1 MKTHQDTFPIATMG
15 ELLGVSRAGFYAMDR
30 CGTGPRAEENAEL
43 AQAITRIYQENR
55 DLYGSPRV
63 HLALLK
69 EGWTCGVN
77 RVARIMR
84 EEELR
89 GVQSRRKRVKTTDSE
104 HSHAASPNLVK
115 GLVLTAPDQAW
126 AGDITYIRVGKRWI
140 YLAAVIDLY
149 SRKIVGWALAETLH
163 ATLVMEA
170 MQQALETRDWNS
182 GLIFHSDRGIQYAC
196 RDFRGLLK
204 DKGLVQSMS
213 ARGNCYD
220 NATMESFFGTLKAE
234 EVGTYPNAESARRAI
249 FDYVETFYNR
259 TRIHTSLSG
268 HSPEEFERQH
278 EEAVNQGLKPSA
290 SGEFL
295 EGWEAPLVGDGEGSA
310 TPEGIADPNDQRS
323 LSPKYSLEG
332 CSPAEPSSA
341 SPEPN

>member
-1 MKTHQDTFPIATMG
+1 MKAHQDTFPIATMG
-15 ELLGVSRAGFYAMDR
+15 GLLGVSRAGFYAMDR

-55 DLYGSPRV
+55 DVYESPRV
-63 HLALLK
+63 HRALLK

-84 EEELR
+84 DEKLR
-89 GVQSRRKRVKTTDSE
+89 GVQPRRKRMKTSDSE

-115 GLVLTAPDQAW
+115 DLVLTAPNQAW

-140 YLAAVIDLY
+140 YLAAVIDLF

-163 ATLVMEA
+163 ATLAIEA
-170 MQQALETRDWNS
+170 MVETRDWNP

-196 RDFRGLLK
+196 RDFRALLGEA
-204 DKGLVQSMS
+204 GLVQSMS

-220 NATMESFFGTLKAE
+220 NAVMESFFGTLKAE
-234 EVGTYPNAESARRAI
+234 EVGTYPDAESARRAI

-259 TRIHTSLSG
+259 PRIHTSLGG
-268 HSPEEFERQH
+268 HSPEEFECEH
-278 EEAVNQGLKPSA
+278 EEKVNRAPSA
-290 SGEFL
+290 SEEFS
-295 EGWEAPLVGDGEGSA
+295 EGWEAPLVEDGGGRRLPKES
-310 TPEGIADPNDQRS
+310 PDPMTNGR
-323 LSPKYSLEG
+323 
-332 CSPAEPSSA
+332 
-341 SPEPN
+341 